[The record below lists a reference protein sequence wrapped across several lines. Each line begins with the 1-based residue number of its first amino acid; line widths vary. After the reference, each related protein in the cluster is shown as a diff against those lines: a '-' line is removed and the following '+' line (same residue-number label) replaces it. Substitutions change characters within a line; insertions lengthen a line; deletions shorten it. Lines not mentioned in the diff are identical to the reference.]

1 MTQWKP
7 QGLKVNV
14 RQDQAVSVHDPQA
27 KCQLEDKEESW
38 RKFDESLESVSRA
51 ERLVTGGDFSGHVG
65 RGNRG
70 DKYICIK
77 ERHAEGQMVDFA
89 KRTEMAVVTM

>member
-1 MTQWKP
+1 MSDKIGLSVCMTH
-7 QGLKVNV
+7 
-14 RQDQAVSVHDPQA
+14 R
-27 KCQLEDKEESW
+27 LEDKEEFW
-38 RKFDESLESVSRA
+38 KFDESMESVSRA

-65 RGNRG
+65 RVIRG

-89 KRTEMAVVTM
+89 KRTETAVVTM